1 MIAISGQIHL
11 LLSNITHKWQ
21 TFPQKET
28 EMLPK
33 ARYLYILYLCLGEYG
48 EGTNHII
55 DSNTPNTKIPDCC
68 PIGGHYL
75 CRC

>member
-1 MIAISGQIHL
+1 M
-11 LLSNITHKWQ
+11 
-21 TFPQKET
+21 FPQKET
-28 EMLPK
+28 EMLQK

-48 EGTNHII
+48 EGTNHTI
-55 DSNTPNTKIPDCC
+55 DSNTPNTKIPDYC